1 MRVYFIQ
8 FSYCTCFTPTSIK
21 KNSFSHKISRGNNGL
36 VCQGKRCHITVSW
49 FVSAEK
55 KVPYVIKIQT
65 QKKKRPIRYRIIIDS
80 LPQAYKVN
88 KKMNVDS
95 YQDNSDYRAAE
106 RQSLEAILEGLVQER
121 ISWYIEEMD
130 RLGHLIVETG
140 IFPLIWSPNSA
151 ILSVL
156 LPEPDLWALFVLSRP
171 LPEEPHT

>member
-1 MRVYFIQ
+1 
-8 FSYCTCFTPTSIK
+8 
-21 KNSFSHKISRGNNGL
+21 
-36 VCQGKRCHITVSW
+36 
-49 FVSAEK
+49 VSATK

-106 RQSLEAILEGLVQER
+106 RQSLEAILEGLMQER

-140 IFPLIWSPNSA
+140 IFPFIWSPNSA

-156 LPEPDLWALFVLSRP
+156 LPEPDL
-171 LPEEPHT
+171 